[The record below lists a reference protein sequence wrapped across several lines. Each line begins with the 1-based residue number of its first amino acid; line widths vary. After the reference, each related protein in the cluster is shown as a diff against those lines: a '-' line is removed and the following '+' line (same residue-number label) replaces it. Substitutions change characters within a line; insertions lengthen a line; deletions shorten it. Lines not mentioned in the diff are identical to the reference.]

1 MLLREKKRYREF
13 NFERFMLSLF
23 LFLMYNN
30 LWSDIMKMN
39 DVDIELN
46 YVRKKN
52 PKRGTELCRRWCEG
66 NSVPKNEDFIKM
78 QVFFNDFNTL

>member
-39 DVDIELN
+39 DVDINILSPMMKEYVKTKREYMDVLLFYRLGDFYELFF
-46 YVRKKN
+46 
-52 PKRGTELCRRWCEG
+52 
-66 NSVPKNEDFIKM
+66 EDYC
-78 QVFFNDFNTL
+78 